1 MHLLGRDN
9 GGAGAEGQPPPAP
22 FPKGFVASLCRF
34 LLDLARQM
42 NRTNQALEN
51 QLFKRALIRL
61 SNSSNR
67 VSPLISSPLMKKDGV
82 EFTFNTS
89 AAYF

>member
-1 MHLLGRDN
+1 MHPSWAATMAGPGRKGNRRRLL
-9 GGAGAEGQPPPAP
+9 
-22 FPKGFVASLCRF
+22 FPKVLCRY
-34 LLDLARQM
+34 LLDLPGPA
-42 NRTNQALEN
+42 NPANQAAGN
-51 QLFKRALIRL
+51 QLFKSALIRL